1 MQKRDYGDIIGG
13 VALIVGGTAFA
24 IIGADYNI
32 GTLRRMGPG
41 YFPLSIGI
49 ILIAFGFLVA
59 LPALIRAGVTPK
71 PEWRPLVN
79 LFYCFIGVLLGT
91 FIGVLPGHRRDAG
104 HISLL
109 LPVTYYLQPEAA
121 IIMLAGIYYG
131 ANTAARRPRSCST
144 CRARRQAR
152 SPASTATRWPRQG
165 RAAWRCSSTTVASFV
180 GAPSA
185 SRS

>member
-71 PEWRPLVN
+71 PEWRPLALIAGAIFVFA
-79 LFYCFIGVLLGT
+79 LTVERLGLVPATMCLVAVAAVAERTPRLLGT
-91 FIGVLPGHRRDAG
+91 LILAACLAAMAVGIFIKGLGMP
-104 HISLL
+104 I
-109 LPVTYYLQPEAA
+109 AA
-121 IIMLAGIYYG
+121 FKWG
-131 ANTAARRPRSCST
+131 
-144 CRARRQAR
+144 
-152 SPASTATRWPRQG
+152 
-165 RAAWRCSSTTVASFV
+165 F
-180 GAPSA
+180 
-185 SRS
+185 